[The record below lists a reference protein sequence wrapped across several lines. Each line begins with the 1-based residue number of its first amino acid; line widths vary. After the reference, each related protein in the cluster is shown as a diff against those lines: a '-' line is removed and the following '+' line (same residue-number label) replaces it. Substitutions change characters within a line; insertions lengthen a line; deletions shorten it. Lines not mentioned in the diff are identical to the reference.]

1 MAVSKLD
8 DGGLVAHGGPHV
20 FVSDLETLVIDSEDR
35 HHLGRAL
42 RLRDGDRLTASDG
55 VGAWRSCLF
64 RSGDGEPLVAAG
76 ETVVTAAPRPRLT
89 ICFALVKGSKPEL
102 VVQKLTELGIDRIVA
117 FTAAR
122 SVVRWDQTKAQR
134 NAERLRRVA
143 REAAMQSHRSWLP
156 EVDALQC
163 FSTVAAMPGAVRA
176 DMKGAALSAAAGD
189 AADINA
195 AGIHTVLI
203 GPEGGWDEGERAAV
217 PGTVALGAHVLRAE
231 TAAIAAATLLASR
244 RI

>member
-1 MAVSKLD
+1 VVVSKLD

-20 FVSDLETLVIDSEDR
+20 FVSDLETLVIDSDDR

-42 RLRDGDRLTASDG
+42 RLRDGDQLTASDG

-64 RSGDGEPLVAAG
+64 RSGDGEPLGAAG
-76 ETVVTAAPRPRLT
+76 EIVVTAAPRPRLT

-102 VVQKLTELGIDRIVA
+102 VVQKLTELGIDRIVP

-143 REAAMQSHRSWLP
+143 REAAMQSHRAWLP
-156 EVDALQC
+156 EVESPPC

-176 DMKGAALSAAAGD
+176 DMNGAPLSAAGD

-217 PGTVALGAHVLRAE
+217 PRTVALGAHVLRAE